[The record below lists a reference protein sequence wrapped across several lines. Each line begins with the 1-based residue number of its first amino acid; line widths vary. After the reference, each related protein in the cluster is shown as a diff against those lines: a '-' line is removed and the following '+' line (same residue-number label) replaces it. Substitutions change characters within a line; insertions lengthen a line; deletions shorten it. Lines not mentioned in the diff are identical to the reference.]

1 MPARPPLAPLRA
13 PAAEP
18 RFAFTTLH
26 RVLPPPM
33 AGTVA
38 PQPVAPPQ
46 PPPDAPSPAVHAID
60 VDAADD
66 VDAATLP
73 AAPAAVHIEF
83 ELPDRVDDDE
93 ELDEWED
100 VDDAPA
106 LTKAA
111 EEATN
116 LLAAALAQAEEVG
129 RLSPPPET
137 VIIEEAAVPMARS
150 AVYKR
155 SHGFVNGRSLDAW
168 DGGAGGAG
176 APPPAADAEEQRE
189 LEMAIQ
195 RSLSDAAVAKKPR
208 MAVQSSVIIS
218 LLDDD
223 DAPRPAP
230 PADMPAHRRPPSP
243 LKLWEPSPPV
253 VLDDEDDGGAGAG
266 DDDADLRAA
275 IAASLG
281 QAPPPPP
288 AAPELTVQSQGVT
301 WRLTLAE
308 FAGLAGNLSHHW
320 PPWLPSPLDLEDKPV
335 KVRCAGQAW
344 DVDTPMEESLLGIV
358 VQARRAARGE
368 PAPPQSRKQAPKSSK
383 AASMLPPP
391 PPRTMATPAPVPV
404 PDGPAW
410 EARWENVSSVW
421 RAQAVA
427 PVARVSAASPGA
439 RAATA
444 EEEAE
449 LSALDAEA
457 AAEAEAAQAA
467 EFARER
473 AALQAERAS
482 AARGADTVTPEMYG
496 EVQRMLTSFGIPFII
511 APAEAEAQCA
521 WLDANGLVDGVVTD
535 DSDVFLFGARTV
547 YRNLFDAKKYVEVYT
562 ADRVQRR
569 LGLDRDRLALLAL
582 LLGSDYTPGV
592 QGVGPVNAAEIISAF
607 PTMDALRRFKAWID
621 APESDRVADEAAK
634 LAGGRRGARAKVA
647 SPDKPAAAEAAEG
660 GDAAV
665 ASPAAAAGAATA
677 ASLDVGAD
685 GTEAEEKYKRAQ
697 RGRRKAWS
705 LSESFPSQLVVDA
718 YMRPSVDTS
727 RARFEWGRPNAA
739 ELRHL
744 CRDTLGLLQPDL
756 EKVLDRIVTE
766 HDIAETQRT
775 MNSFFMPQQAEQP
788 FAKMRSK
795 RMAKAIGGLTGR
807 AVDPE
812 LVLGDLDAAPTAKKP
827 RKPRA
832 PKAAKPKVSKP
843 KKKKAL
849 LASSDEEESSGGA
862 SDDEYAPKEP
872 RATRAKAAA
881 AGQEAAPAGAAA
893 GAAPEEVIV
902 LDDDD
907 NEDDE

>member
-1 MPARPPLAPLRA
+1 MAPPPPL
-13 PAAEP
+13 
-18 RFAFTTLH
+18 
-26 RVLPPPM
+26 
-33 AGTVA
+33 
-38 PQPVAPPQ
+38 
-46 PPPDAPSPAVHAID
+46 PDAPPPFADAID

-66 VDAATLP
+66 VEDATIP
-73 AAPAAVHIEF
+73 AAPAVQIEF
-83 ELPDRVDDDE
+83 ELPDRVDGDDE

-100 VDDAPA
+100 VAPA
-106 LTKAA
+106 AIVDDTPAPIA
-111 EEATN
+111 VEEATN
-116 LLAAALAQAEEVG
+116 LLAAAMAQAEEVA
-129 RLSPPPET
+129 RLSPPPEA
-137 VIIEEAAVPMARS
+137 VVIEEAAVPIARS
-150 AVYKR
+150 AFYKR
-155 SHGFVNGRSLDAW
+155 SHGFMNGRSLDAW

-195 RSLSDAAVAKKPR
+195 RSLSDAAAPKKAR
-208 MAVQSSVIIS
+208 AAAQSRVVIS

-230 PADMPAHRRPPSP
+230 PADMAAHRRPPSP

-253 VLDDEDDGGAGAG
+253 VLLDDEEDGGGAGAG

-281 QAPPPPP
+281 QAPEAPP
-288 AAPELTVQSQGVT
+288 AAPELTVTSQGVT

-335 KVRCAGQAW
+335 KVRCAGRAW

-358 VQARRAARGE
+358 DKARRAARGE
-368 PAPPQSRKQAPKSSK
+368 AAPPPARKASK

-391 PPRTMATPAPVPV
+391 PPRTMAMPAPLPV

-421 RAQAVA
+421 HASAVA

-449 LSALDAEA
+449 LSARDAEA

-482 AARGADTVTPEMYG
+482 AARGADTVTPEMYV

-562 ADRVQRR
+562 SADVQRS

-582 LLGSDYTPGV
+582 LLGSDYTTGV

-607 PTMDALRRFKAWID
+607 PTMDALRRFKAWVD
-621 APESDRVADEAAK
+621 APESDRVADEAAR

-647 SPDKPAAAEAAEG
+647 SPDKPVAAAEAAD
-660 GDAAV
+660 GDAAA
-665 ASPAAAAGAATA
+665 ASPAAGAATA

-685 GTEAEEKYKRAQ
+685 GGTEAEEEYKRAH

-718 YMRPSVDTS
+718 YTHPSVDKS
-727 RARFEWGRPNAA
+727 RARFEWGRPNTA

-766 HDIAETQRT
+766 HDTAETQRT
-775 MNSFFMPQQAEQP
+775 MNSFFMPQQAEQQ

-795 RMAKAIGGLTGR
+795 RLLKAVGGLTGR
-807 AVDPE
+807 EVDPE
-812 LVLGDLDAAPTAKKP
+812 LVLGDLEAAPAAKKP

-832 PKAAKPKVSKP
+832 PKAAKPKPKKP
-843 KKKKAL
+843 KKKKSM

-872 RATRAKAAA
+872 RATRGKAAA
-881 AGQEAAPAGAAA
+881 AAAAPAPAAAAA
-893 GAAPEEVIV
+893 GAAPDAVIV

-907 NEDDE
+907 NEEDE